1 MKQRARIVAVASCVL
16 WNGIG
21 AAAESPSIV
30 SHVRQ
35 TGGFERIIVNTD
47 KPMHLG
53 DLVRGADLVVEGSAV
68 ALRSFLDS
76 TETHIYTD
84 YTFTLHDIVKN
95 RTRPGVLL
103 TGSTIVVRRESGTVS
118 IDGIPATTI
127 ENDFP
132 AFSEGGRYVL
142 FLNESRDENTW
153 VVLGGGRGAFG
164 AAADISPLASMS
176 LDRSTQAAP
185 RDKFLGEVRALL
197 KFTE

>member
-1 MKQRARIVAVASCVL
+1 VKQRIRIVAIASCVL
-16 WNGIG
+16 WTGVG
-21 AAAESPSIV
+21 AAAESPSIAT
-30 SHVRQ
+30 HVRQ
-35 TGGFERIIVNTD
+35 TGGFERIIVGTD
-47 KPMHLG
+47 QPLQLG

-76 TETHIYTD
+76 TEAHIYTD

-95 RTRPGVLL
+95 RTRPGLL
-103 TGSTIVVRRESGTVS
+103 LSGSTIVVRRESGTIS
-118 IDGIPATTI
+118 IDGIPATAI

-142 FLNESRDENTW
+142 FLKESRDQETW

-164 AAADISPLASMS
+164 AGADISPLATMS
-176 LDRSTQAAP
+176 IDRSTHAAP

-197 KFTE
+197 IFTE